1 MKLQKFKERNNKQ
14 KSIILF
20 TIACVLLITGVFLYK
35 TFASFQVIENEDLI
49 NGNVS
54 DPGDIYFAFYKNGKL
69 TKEIPTEEEGDFF
82 LDENASYCGV
92 LETKDENIKLSFN
105 SETRDIT
112 ITGAHTTHTKCY
124 LYFRDQYHVKIDEEQ
139 KEVKVSDGTLSLDKK
154 TDGKIFMCNNG
165 VNIKEENSQIK
176 IENIT
181 KDTKCNYYNTSSE
194 ALQSVDNTPNYM
206 FFLADETDSLDLEI
220 KKNQEVTIDLN
231 GHSLNGASLQPYLKN
246 YGTLTICSSSN
257 QKGNLIR
264 NTILYAYSDS
274 IGIISNIK
282 MNSLSS
288 QQASAIQMQGAYL
301 EIINSEVI
309 GPYGIGGGGG
319 NILID
324 NSTITGNIYN
334 GIQSNQNGNF
344 SNIVIK
350 NKSTISGQVH
360 GILLYSGG
368 NVILDGD
375 KENYPTITGLTR
387 KAFVLYL
394 TSSNLYFKYGE
405 TYGIEENTNE
415 GTTYLRNGATMKTE
429 KKDGKNHTYLE

>member
-1 MKLQKFKERNNKQ
+1 MKLEKFKEEKKKQ

-20 TIACVLLITGVFLYK
+20 TIACVLLITGVLIYK
-35 TFASFQVIENEDLI
+35 TFASFQVIENEDMI
-49 NGNVS
+49 NGDVS
-54 DPGDIYFAFYKNGKL
+54 DPGDIYFAFYKNGEI
-69 TKEIPTEEEGDFF
+69 TKEIPSSEEGNFF

-194 ALQSVDNTPNYM
+194 ALQAVDNTPNYM
-206 FFLADETDSLDLEI
+206 FFLADETANNSLEI
-220 KKNQEVTIDLN
+220 SDEKEITMDIN
-231 GHSLNGASLQPYLKN
+231 GHTNEYNGRIDN
-246 YGTLTICSSSN
+246 EGNLTICSSN
-257 QKGNLIR
+257 QNKGNLNFQVTASLIAGPKKTYIK
-264 NTILYAYSDS
+264 NCKLT
-274 IGIISNIK
+274 SNIYSGSTIYMK
-282 MNSLSS
+282 DSLLLKIENSEIIGFYGVGGNGGNLFVDNSKIE
-288 QQASAIQMQGAYL
+288 ATEKRAIQA
-301 EIINSEVI
+301 NA
-309 GPYGIGGGGG
+309 
-319 NILID
+319 
-324 NSTITGNIYN
+324 ST
-334 GIQSNQNGNF
+334 NF
-344 SNIVIK
+344 SNVIIK
-350 NKSTISGQVH
+350 NKSVIIGKEN
-360 GILLYSGG
+360 GIALYSGG

-375 KENYPTITGLTR
+375 EKNYPTITGSIGT
-387 KAFVLYL
+387 AIYL
-394 TSSNLYFKYGE
+394 SFTSSNLYFKYGE

-415 GTTYLRNGATMKTE
+415 GTTYLRNGATLKE
-429 KKDGKNHTYLE
+429 VIEDGKTHTYLE